1 MFSES
6 NKEDDRLSKENL
18 RLKSAVEELSILN
31 DIATAIASTQSL
43 NQITKLIVK
52 KCIKHLKAEQGSIQL
67 VDEKDFVNPFH
78 TMIRVRDKLD
88 NKTLRFNKI
97 ISDLMIAQRKPL
109 RINEF
114 RAGETIEL
122 GEQTEL
128 RIKSLLSVPMII
140 KGKMI
145 GILSLFNKE
154 SSDGFTEADQRL
166 LTIIAGQSASV
177 IENSRL
183 FEEEKQLLQIQQE
196 IQVAREIQKNLL
208 PKEIPS
214 INGYDISAMNIP
226 AHEVGGDYYDYCID
240 GSGRISFA
248 IGDATGHGAQAGALV
263 TAAKVMFSCWSEDE
277 DVTKFINQTSK
288 TIKQLGLPQLFMAMV
303 AGKIDNNK
311 IEFAGS
317 GLPPALIHKAITGTL
332 EEIPLKGFP
341 LGCVASYEYKKN
353 CVMLNRGDTL
363 LFMTDGFPELFNSN
377 KDLLGY
383 EKIKNA
389 FCEVVNETPDKIVN
403 YLKRMIDNWCDGFPL
418 QDDVTFLL
426 FKVKSHN
433 DKAKQIIY
441 NKF

>member
-1 MFSES
+1 MFPES
-6 NKEDDRLSKENL
+6 QKEDDRLSKENL

-52 KCIKHLKAEQGSIQL
+52 KCVKHLKAEQGSIQL

-78 TMIRVRDKLD
+78 TMIRVREKLD

-154 SSDGFTEADQRL
+154 SSDGFSEADQRL

-196 IQVAREIQKNLL
+196 LQVAREIQKNLL
-208 PKEIPS
+208 PKEIPQ
-214 INGYDISAMNIP
+214 INGYDIYATNIP
-226 AHEVGGDYYDYCID
+226 AREVGGDYYDFIKISETKTVIALGD
-240 GSGRISFA
+240 VSGKGLPA
-248 IGDATGHGAQAGALV
+248 AMLMANLQATLRGQLLFCDC
-263 TAAKVMFSCWSEDE
+263 AKECLKRANNLLYKSTDI
-277 DVTKFINQTSK
+277 TKFVT
-288 TIKQLGLPQLFMAMV
+288 LFFGILDTDNHSLTYCNAGHNSPLFLKGDKKLELDKGGILLSCVEDSNYDEEVIQFEKGSNLFVFSDGITEAMNE
-303 AGKIDNNK
+303 AEEEFGEKRLEKILRKNVNESSQQM
-311 IEFAGS
+311 IEIILDAVNHHAGS
-317 GLPPALIHKAITGTL
+317 TLQSDDIT
-332 EEIPLKGFP
+332 I
-341 LGCVASYEYKKN
+341 
-353 CVMLNRGDTL
+353 M
-363 LFMTDGFPELFNSN
+363 
-377 KDLLGY
+377 
-383 EKIKNA
+383 
-389 FCEVVNETPDKIVN
+389 
-403 YLKRMIDNWCDGFPL
+403 
-418 QDDVTFLL
+418 
-426 FKVKSHN
+426 
-433 DKAKQIIY
+433 
-441 NKF
+441 

>member
-1 MFSES
+1 MFPES

-78 TMIRVRDKLD
+78 TMIRVREKLD

-154 SSDGFTEADQRL
+154 SSDGF
-166 LTIIAGQSASV
+166 
-177 IENSRL
+177 
-183 FEEEKQLLQIQQE
+183 
-196 IQVAREIQKNLL
+196 
-208 PKEIPS
+208 
-214 INGYDISAMNIP
+214 Y
-226 AHEVGGDYYDYCID
+226 
-240 GSGRISFA
+240 
-248 IGDATGHGAQAGALV
+248 
-263 TAAKVMFSCWSEDE
+263 
-277 DVTKFINQTSK
+277 
-288 TIKQLGLPQLFMAMV
+288 
-303 AGKIDNNK
+303 
-311 IEFAGS
+311 
-317 GLPPALIHKAITGTL
+317 
-332 EEIPLKGFP
+332 
-341 LGCVASYEYKKN
+341 
-353 CVMLNRGDTL
+353 
-363 LFMTDGFPELFNSN
+363 
-377 KDLLGY
+377 
-383 EKIKNA
+383 
-389 FCEVVNETPDKIVN
+389 
-403 YLKRMIDNWCDGFPL
+403 
-418 QDDVTFLL
+418 
-426 FKVKSHN
+426 
-433 DKAKQIIY
+433 
-441 NKF
+441 

>member
-1 MFSES
+1 MFPES
-6 NKEDDRLSKENL
+6 NKEDDHLSKENL

-78 TMIRVRDKLD
+78 TMIRVREKLD

-122 GEQTEL
+122 GEQTAL

-154 SSDGFTEADQRL
+154 SSDGFNEADQRL

-226 AHEVGGDYYDYCID
+226 AREVGGDYYDVIK
-240 GSGRISFA
+240 IS
-248 IGDATGHGAQAGALV
+248 
-263 TAAKVMFSCWSEDE
+263 E
-277 DVTKFINQTSK
+277 SK
-288 TIKQLGLPQLFMAMV
+288 TAIALGDVSGKGLPAAMLMANLQATLRGQLQFCNCPRECIKRA
-303 AGKIDNNK
+303 NN
-311 IEFAGS
+311 
-317 GLPPALIHKAITGTL
+317 
-332 EEIPLKGFP
+332 
-341 LGCVASYEYKKN
+341 
-353 CVMLNRGDTL
+353 
-363 LFMTDGFPELFNSN
+363 
-377 KDLLGY
+377 
-383 EKIKNA
+383 
-389 FCEVVNETPDKIVN
+389 
-403 YLKRMIDNWCDGFPL
+403 
-418 QDDVTFLL
+418 LL
-426 FKVKSHN
+426 FKSTEITKFVTLFFGILDTEKNSLTYCNAGHNVPIFLQRDKKIELNTGGILLSCIEDINYEEEEIKFEEGSTLVVFSDGITEAMN
-433 DKAKQIIY
+433 DKDEEFGDERLGKILRENIKASPQRMIENILNAVHLHAGNTLQSDDITALVIKRHE
-441 NKF
+441 